1 MSGEAGP
8 QREFACLEIERGP
21 EQGRVV
27 RLYEGST
34 VIGRTARQA
43 DVAIDGQGM
52 SRRHAKLVL
61 DARGNATLSD
71 LGSTNGTSVD
81 GKRIESTPLEPGA
94 RIELGPNVV
103 LRFLS
108 LPLAELRARER
119 DAGL

>member
-1 MSGEAGP
+1 MV
-8 QREFACLEIERGP
+8 
-21 EQGRVV
+21 RV
-27 RLYEGST
+27 YEGTT

-61 DARGNATLSD
+61 DHEGRATLSD

-81 GKRIESTPLEPGA
+81 GTKIGEASLTEGA

-103 LRFLS
+103 LRFRSLS
-108 LPLAELRARER
+108 LAELRPRER
-119 DAGL
+119 DAGP